1 MLKKK
6 KNLYDILYFINIVFW
21 IGDVALLFGYIIL
34 AKLEK
39 WGKICIAVGYIIV
52 VLYVVYLIS
61 LFLCIISYLI
71 GLIRKAI
78 SIRYKCE
85 DSIFDKLDCYLKTR
99 NSNSNKEFIKIL
111 NYYYSEKGPVMKN
124 IVYNNEIDRLYK
136 RKDFLEKK
144 INSWAK
150 VVNCMLSS
158 LLSIVLG
165 YITSEQNDALLN
177 IVNKG
182 NMKLYISF
190 WLVIFIGVILLFSN
204 SMRGRLDSYSHYIY
218 QYELQLLEQKI
229 KQLEEKISFGDIE
242 DVHIYEMRQFIL
254 AFLHNQFKRDFI
266 GKKANQIQKEM
277 KEIEDAKLENI
288 NQKNYVSIPFQDD
301 DRLIYYSCTEYV
313 LAYRRRRMD
322 VDDGPYVIY
331 KYIKKYEKE
340 LKKFYNKSII
350 N

>member
-1 MLKKK
+1 M
-6 KNLYDILYFINIVFW
+6 
-21 IGDVALLFGYIIL
+21 
-34 AKLEK
+34 
-39 WGKICIAVGYIIV
+39 
-52 VLYVVYLIS
+52 
-61 LFLCIISYLI
+61 
-71 GLIRKAI
+71 
-78 SIRYKCE
+78 
-85 DSIFDKLDCYLKTR
+85 
-99 NSNSNKEFIKIL
+99 
-111 NYYYSEKGPVMKN
+111 
-124 IVYNNEIDRLYK
+124 
-136 RKDFLEKK
+136 
-144 INSWAK
+144 
-150 VVNCMLSS
+150 
-158 LLSIVLG
+158 
-165 YITSEQNDALLN
+165 
-177 IVNKG
+177 
-182 NMKLYISF
+182 
-190 WLVIFIGVILLFSN
+190 
-204 SMRGRLDSYSHYIY
+204 
-218 QYELQLLEQKI
+218 QLLEQKI